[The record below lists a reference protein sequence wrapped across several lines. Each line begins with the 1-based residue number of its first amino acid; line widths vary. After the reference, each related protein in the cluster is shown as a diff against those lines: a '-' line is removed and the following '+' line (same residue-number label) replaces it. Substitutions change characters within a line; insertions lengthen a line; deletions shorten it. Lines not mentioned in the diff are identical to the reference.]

1 LDESTRNKVKELK
14 EKISKLE
21 VEFSKNTNEESTK
34 LTFTKD
40 QLSNLQNEP
49 FFDALITKYIFFKF
63 L

>member
-40 QLSNLQNEP
+40 QLSN
-49 FFDALITKYIFFKF
+49 
-63 L
+63 